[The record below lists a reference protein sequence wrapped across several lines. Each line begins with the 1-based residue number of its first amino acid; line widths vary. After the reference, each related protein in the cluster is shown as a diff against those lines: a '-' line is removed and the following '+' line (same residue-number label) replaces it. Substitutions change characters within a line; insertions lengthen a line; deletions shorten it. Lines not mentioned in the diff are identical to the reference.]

1 MESNDGYTKLA
12 NALQEAFYQAVYGG
26 FTEIMQGLLEKA
38 DVDPVQ
44 MHRRYL
50 LSTHAK
56 NRAEVLKLL
65 LDDGRYDITESDN
78 IAFRMYCEDNEIE
91 CVQIL
96 LRDPRVDPRANDF
109 EALYT
114 AISYNRME
122 LVQLFFSENLICDK
136 DHHRAFET
144 ALSNHHIDMVRL
156 FYARA
161 DITTKWVLQTIGN
174 YPEIAQLLISDP
186 RFDPQAEN
194 NWYLKW
200 ATKHEFD
207 RLITVLVNAGCPA
220 TIAGRKT
227 LIRAVA
233 NGDVELVYALAKRNQ
248 LSQQDYSLA
257 LKAATKKD
265 PSDAT
270 IIGRLERAVGGG
282 Y

>member
-1 MESNDGYTKLA
+1 MDADDDAVRHIETLRA
-12 NALQEAFYQAVYGG
+12 TFHQAVYAGD
-26 FTEIMQGLLEKA
+26 IDAIRRLLKHS
-38 DVDPVQ
+38 DIDPAQ

-56 NRAEVLKLL
+56 NRAQVLELVL
-65 LDDGRYDITESDN
+65 HDGRYDITEGDN
-78 IAFRMYCEDNEIE
+78 IAFRMYCEDNELE
-91 CVQIL
+91 CVRL
-96 LRDPRVDPRANDF
+96 LLKDPRVDPRASDF

-122 LVQLFFSENLICDK
+122 FVQLFFSENLICDK
-136 DHHRAFET
+136 DYQRALET
-144 ALSNHHIDMVRL
+144 ALSNHHIDMVRM

-174 YPEIAQLLISDP
+174 YPEIAQLLISDL
-186 RFDPQAEN
+186 RFNPQAEN
-194 NWYLKW
+194 NWYLMW

-207 RLITVLVNAGCPA
+207 NLITVLVNAGCPA
-220 TIAGRKT
+220 TIPGRKT

-233 NGDVELVYALAKRNQ
+233 VSNVELVCALVKRNQ
-248 LSQQDYSLA
+248 LSQQDYKLA

-265 PSDAT
+265 PTDAT
-270 IIGRLERAVGGG
+270 IIDKLECAVLG